1 MLTVFV
7 RGLMKIYFFAIAFRC
22 CTGTKKPDVVILAA
36 RYGYGKTLSENTFNF
51 NMQRAA
57 PLRLSTNSQV
67 TSTVLS
73 VLSRMA
79 TAYRL

>member
-1 MLTVFV
+1 M
-7 RGLMKIYFFAIAFRC
+7 
-22 CTGTKKPDVVILAA
+22 ILAA

-73 VLSRMA
+73 VLSVLSRMA